1 MLSAAPPVCEL
12 RRSPNNM
19 RPLIFIMAFLSSI
32 LRMFGAEPPK
42 PPYKVADIYQEMRG
56 MVLKLKPTD
65 IGEKDDSKILALVMD
80 TGFPEAAFTLIAT
93 VDGSG
98 SLYFSNGGGIIGAG
112 GQPEGAA
119 AAKALLAD
127 ASRFV
132 GKMTATKET
141 PIVMPGMTTFYIIT
155 GKAVLTVSAKEDYF
169 GEGRHAGSTLFHKA
183 HELITTIRKID
194 ESRPKK
200 P

>member
-1 MLSAAPPVCEL
+1 
-12 RRSPNNM
+12 M
-19 RPLIFIMAFLSSI
+19 RALILIMAFLSSI

-56 MVLKLKPTD
+56 MVLKLKPPD

-80 TGFPEAAFTLIAT
+80 MGFPEAAFTLIAT
-93 VDGSG
+93 VDGSA

-127 ASRFV
+127 ASKFV

-155 GKAVLTVSAKEDYF
+155 GKAVLTVSAKEDDF
-169 GEGRHAGSTLFHKA
+169 GEGRHAVSPLFHKA
-183 HELITTIRKID
+183 HELIAIIREID
-194 ESRPKK
+194 ER
-200 P
+200 